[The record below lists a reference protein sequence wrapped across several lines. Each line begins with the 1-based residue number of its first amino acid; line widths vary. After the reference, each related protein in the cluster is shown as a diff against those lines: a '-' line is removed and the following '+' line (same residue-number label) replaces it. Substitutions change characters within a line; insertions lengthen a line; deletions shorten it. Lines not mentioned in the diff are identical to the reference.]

1 MTDPRGRP
9 SLPGRVPAILVLLSA
24 AALVPAWGAVELPP
38 GPAADATARIPPGTA
53 PAPLPAVADDAWTK
67 PVTWKR
73 SAELLVAEAASAKPD
88 PARRAELALLAL
100 AQHRYADAWIRYAE
114 CADSAPTLAAL
125 LPHFL
130 PGVPVARAANL
141 ALADGAVL
149 APAMPPFLADAPPPP
164 RGYVQRRAMRIDRVP
179 VGGSVLS
186 LRVSVENEGVQIDVD
201 HVEGPPVK
209 VAIRFPEDPEFG
221 YSDEYV
227 DWFRQDQRGAPHEVA
242 LKAGDETHTLY
253 ARFEPRKPDWPTKEP
268 DLVPAQLENGSIL
281 LLAGPSAEERA
292 LADAVAAFL
301 REGPLRIQAR
311 RADSRAAAPEPF
323 GVAIDLTSDAD
334 RARKLAWLAG
344 TVERRVLEGARLARP
359 R

>member
-1 MTDPRGRP
+1 VIALLDLST
-9 SLPGRVPAILVLLSA
+9 AAVLLLA
-24 AALVPAWGAVELPP
+24 PGAVELPP
-38 GPAADATARIPPGTA
+38 GPAADATARIPAGTA

-67 PVTWKR
+67 PAAWKR
-73 SAELLVAEAASAKPD
+73 SAELLSAEATSAKPD

-130 PGVPVARAANL
+130 PGVPVSQAASVPL
-141 ALADGAVL
+141 AADPSIVAVL
-149 APAMPPFLADAPPPP
+149 APALPPFVAGAPLPP
-164 RGYVQRRAMRIDRVP
+164 RGYVQHRAMRIDRVA
-179 VGGSVLS
+179 VGGSVLAM
-186 LRVSVENEGVQIDVD
+186 RVSVENEGVQIDLD

-209 VAIRFPEDPEFG
+209 VAVRFPEDPEYG

-227 DWFRQDQRGAPHEVA
+227 DWFRQDRRGVPHEVA

-281 LLAGPSAEERA
+281 FLSGPTAEQRA

-301 REGPLRIQAR
+301 RDGPLKIEAR
-311 RADSRAAAPEPF
+311 RAESRAAAPEPF
-323 GVAIDLTSDAD
+323 GVAIDLTIDAD

-344 TVERRVLEGARLARP
+344 SVERRVLDRDRP
-359 R
+359 GRSR